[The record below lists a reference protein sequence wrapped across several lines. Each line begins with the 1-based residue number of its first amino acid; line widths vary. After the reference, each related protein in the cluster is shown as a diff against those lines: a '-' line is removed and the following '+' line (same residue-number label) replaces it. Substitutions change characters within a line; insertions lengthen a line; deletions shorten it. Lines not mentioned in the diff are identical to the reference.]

1 MPLHE
6 YKCRSCSHVFEALV
20 RGSDQPACPS
30 CQSTDLEKL
39 LSLFAVDSQATRQS
53 NLEAGKKHIRKEQL
67 DRKVADR
74 EAIEHH
80 HH

>member
-6 YKCRSCSHVFEALV
+6 YTCRSCGHAFEALV
-20 RGSDQPACPS
+20 RRTEQPVCPS
-30 CQSTDLEKL
+30 CCGTDLEKQ
-39 LSLFAVDSQATRQS
+39 LSLFAVNSAATRQS
-53 NLEAGKKHIRKEQL
+53 ALQSGRKHMEKEQR
-67 DRKVADR
+67 DRQVAER